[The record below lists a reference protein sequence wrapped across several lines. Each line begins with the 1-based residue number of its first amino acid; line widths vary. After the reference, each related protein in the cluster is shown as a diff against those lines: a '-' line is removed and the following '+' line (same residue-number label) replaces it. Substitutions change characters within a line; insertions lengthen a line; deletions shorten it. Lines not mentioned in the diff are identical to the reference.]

1 MYKTALLKKLKEYGL
16 LKYRKLSELQR
27 LGSSL
32 FHEEIV
38 EGKKEFLKNH
48 FLRWKWECWFDP
60 WRFLQKINGKEIED
74 AVPKSG
80 SIGLLHKLQNVLPR
94 VTLVTNPVG
103 IYLLKVNNRN
113 SIDVVLVSLFLTLNI
128 FHAFVPVLLLLT
140 LSR

>member
-60 WRFLQKINGKEIED
+60 WSFLQEINGKEIED

-113 SIDVVLVSLFLTLNI
+113 TRTTVWNMFKVNNKGTK
-128 FHAFVPVLLLLT
+128 
-140 LSR
+140 SRQLASFWCLHW

>member
-60 WRFLQKINGKEIED
+60 WSFLQEINGKEIED

-113 SIDVVLVSLFLTLNI
+113 TRTKVWNMFKVNNKGTKTRQLASFWCL
-128 FHAFVPVLLLLT
+128 HW
-140 LSR
+140 

>member
-16 LKYRKLSELQR
+16 LKYRKISELQR

-60 WRFLQKINGKEIED
+60 WRFLQEINGKEIED

-113 SIDVVLVSLFLTLNI
+113 TRTKVWNMFKVNNKGTKTTQLASCK
-128 FHAFVPVLLLLT
+128 
-140 LSR
+140 